1 MYCMKLL
8 ETKGVQ
14 RKENC
19 TLSLLLAK
27 YSVGFSDFTWSLLAA
42 SLRCWPSPA
51 QMKSLGRGSKPNFFY
66 S

>member
-27 YSVGFSDFTWSLLAA
+27 YSVGFSDLESAGCISEVLAF
-42 SLRCWPSPA
+42 SCTNEVI
-51 QMKSLGRGSKPNFFY
+51 G
-66 S
+66 